1 MAAPTRCC
9 CTLIVLFW
17 TFIFVKSVSN
27 AENKINSVFD
37 TCFEKTQSVQIC
49 QNELEQHSKFL
60 KIEVQQVFE
69 LLKRWEA
76 CEIKSNYSD
85 QSKIELQEAFV
96 KLRKQNKTTAIEI
109 QKVKEKL
116 KKQTKVNIAL
126 NEVIKT
132 LENEQHYMQKLYCFC
147 IFGFLM
153 FCFFV
158 TWKWKKKNLDKLRKL
173 NKTTSIEIQKVKEE
187 LKKQTKKHDE
197 IKKVNIALNKVIK
210 TLDNDFLSNDDG
222 GFDDDYVGNP
232 DPSPAPSPAPF
243 PPAPSPPAPVPP
255 APNSPALPR
264 RSRRKRTI
272 SVGNRSGNA
281 VGSNSRSRS
290 RAKPRS
296 RKKKKTPKPKK
307 KPSNNRKTR
316 KRSRSRGQGLEEID
330 SEPDSSDSDDESD
343 AINTAYKM
351 ISETVLPFKSYGQK
365 SVAWYRYRIRRAS
378 NLWTANDT
386 NQMNARQLAE
396 TLQFNYL
403 NAAGRG
409 VSVYLVGA
417 YNTACYFQ
425 DYKQKKGLF
434 RDDLT
439 IDALRKDGFKGTI
452 NKTAISHYQNL
463 KAIVDEAEVVK
474 FLFCCTATWREI
486 RALLPGGVLK
496 AAFVKFKK
504 DRGEDFKMYLYGSV
518 PEDDY

>member
-1 MAAPTRCC
+1 M
-9 CTLIVLFW
+9 
-17 TFIFVKSVSN
+17 
-27 AENKINSVFD
+27 
-37 TCFEKTQSVQIC
+37 
-49 QNELEQHSKFL
+49 
-60 KIEVQQVFE
+60 
-69 LLKRWEA
+69 
-76 CEIKSNYSD
+76 
-85 QSKIELQEAFV
+85 
-96 KLRKQNKTTAIEI
+96 
-109 QKVKEKL
+109 
-116 KKQTKVNIAL
+116 
-126 NEVIKT
+126 
-132 LENEQHYMQKLYCFC
+132 
-147 IFGFLM
+147 
-153 FCFFV
+153 
-158 TWKWKKKNLDKLRKL
+158 
-173 NKTTSIEIQKVKEE
+173 
-187 LKKQTKKHDE
+187 
-197 IKKVNIALNKVIK
+197 
-210 TLDNDFLSNDDG
+210 SNDDG

-351 ISETVLPFKSYGQK
+351 ISETVLPFKSYGKK
-365 SVAWYRYRIRRAS
+365 SVAWYRARIRKAS
-378 NLWTANDT
+378 HLWTANDT

-496 AAFVKFKK
+496 DAFVKFKK

-518 PEDDY
+518 HVPEDDY